1 MTSAAAV
8 AVTEATKFHISPYGF
23 WEVNQVFI
31 SVSEPAGI
39 HGYHYILGKTLF
51 LNSVHFD
58 L

>member
-8 AVTEATKFHISPYGF
+8 AVTEATKFHISPSGF

-39 HGYHYILGKTLF
+39 HGYH
-51 LNSVHFD
+51 
-58 L
+58 